1 MSGCSSSTDVTCDG
15 EPNDVVEWP
24 KYLLVNADPRG
35 LFGNKPRFMGTEE
48 RILGI
53 TLETNEEGM
62 LTGSS
67 NRDESSVQFELKYVD
82 LVFKYV
88 EEKHSKG
95 ENVNPEDYFDIS
107 VIVVPQVRISGASWK
122 AIVQARFYVSDN
134 IDELKLAFSEI
145 LCLSNECSSS
155 NPLTLNFGPN
165 VITMKMEMRYIY
177 ESYNELPTF
186 YKGDMSVYFS
196 PFSSPAL
203 MDRALMALYTPKLV
217 MSGEVMPPCTSFF
230 PDYNMEREEFIQL
243 LYKIY
248 RSKCPLNDDNFRAL
262 CSAASKLGN
271 ELLLWPLYKNIVND
285 TSLDFPQRVNKSLQL
300 GLDYAAKQMCYNAV
314 KSGEWQNLQEKGF
327 NARDYFGDI
336 FYYKTVIPTIIEAI
350 RDQLSYDPKVYGC
363 LYEQKYPHKL
373 PTFDTPADASDPN
386 NVGLLIDGKIIFVNI
401 GILRTFSRLEC
412 FYYEN
417 GAYHPK
423 ISNDLKE
430 EMSIQNL
437 RLIQI
442 VLPLFQLL
450 YGVNNYVQSNLV
462 RACLIFA
469 NDHQMNEIVGEME
482 ELLINELIDSPE
494 KLLNHLKLAEKYGL
508 KNLERKSLWQLEC
521 KEYHKFGLEMINLP
535 EYQKLR
541 IRNFVEERLCCGW
554 AVEDEGLAKKEPT
567 LLSSFLLNI
576 DQNSKVIV
584 KSMANSDILS
594 VKDSFISDE
603 PTFKSVSQ
611 SSSTGTAISNM
622 AVTAK
627 SWTAL

>member
-1 MSGCSSSTDVTCDG
+1 MSGCSSSTNVTCDG

-24 KYLLVNADPRG
+24 KFLLVNADPRG
-35 LFGNKPRFMGTEE
+35 LFGNNPRFMGTDEH
-48 RILGI
+48 ILGI

-67 NRDESSVQFELKYVD
+67 NRGDISVQFELKYVD

-88 EEKHSKG
+88 EGKHSKG
-95 ENVNPEDYFDIS
+95 ENVNPEDYFDTS
-107 VIVVPQVRISGASWK
+107 VIVVPQVRVSGASWK
-122 AIVQARFYVSDN
+122 AIVQARFYVSEN
-134 IDELKLAFSEI
+134 FDELKLAFSEI
-145 LCLSNECSSS
+145 LCLSNDSAS
-155 NPLTLNFGPN
+155 NLLTLNFGPN

-243 LYKIY
+243 LYRIY

-285 TSLDFPQRVNKSLQL
+285 TSLDFPQRVNKALQL

-336 FYYKTVIPTIIEAI
+336 FYYKIVIPTIIEAI

-373 PTFDTPADASDPN
+373 PTFDTPTDASDPN
-386 NVGLLIDGKIIFVNI
+386 NVGMLIEGKIIFVNI

-412 FYYEN
+412 FYFEN
-417 GAYHPK
+417 GNSQINSQKFSIFSPKGVYHPK

-430 EMSIQNL
+430 EMNNQNL

-442 VLPLFQLL
+442 ILPLFQLL

-521 KEYHKFGLEMINLP
+521 KEYHKFGLAMINLP

-554 AVEDEGLAKKEPT
+554 AVEDEGLAKK
-567 LLSSFLLNI
+567 
-576 DQNSKVIV
+576 
-584 KSMANSDILS
+584 
-594 VKDSFISDE
+594 
-603 PTFKSVSQ
+603 
-611 SSSTGTAISNM
+611 
-622 AVTAK
+622 
-627 SWTAL
+627 

>member
-1 MSGCSSSTDVTCDG
+1 M
-15 EPNDVVEWP
+15 
-24 KYLLVNADPRG
+24 
-35 LFGNKPRFMGTEE
+35 NKPRFMGTEE

-67 NRDESSVQFELKYVD
+67 NRDEIRV
-82 LVFKYV
+82 
-88 EEKHSKG
+88 
-95 ENVNPEDYFDIS
+95 
-107 VIVVPQVRISGASWK
+107 SGASWK

-145 LCLSNECSSS
+145 LCLSNDCSS

-165 VITMKMEMRYIY
+165 VITMKMEMRFIY

-186 YKGDMSVYFS
+186 YKGNMSVYFS

-285 TSLDFPQRVNKSLQL
+285 TSLDFPQRVNKALQL

-336 FYYKTVIPTIIEAI
+336 FYYKIVIPTIIEAI

-373 PTFDTPADASDPN
+373 PTFDTPTDASDPN
-386 NVGLLIDGKIIFVNI
+386 NVGMLIDGKIIFVNI

-417 GAYHPK
+417 GVYHPK

-430 EMSIQNL
+430 EMNVQNL

-442 VLPLFQLL
+442 ILPLFQLL

-469 NDHQMNEIVGEME
+469 KDHQMNEIVGEME
-482 ELLINELIDSPE
+482 E
-494 KLLNHLKLAEKYGL
+494 LLNHLKLAEKYGL

-521 KEYHKFGLEMINLP
+521 KEYHKFGLAMINLP
-535 EYQKLR
+535 DYQKLR

-567 LLSSFLLNI
+567 LVSSFLLNI
-576 DQNSKVIV
+576 DQNSKMIV

-611 SSSTGTAISNM
+611 SSSTGTGISNM